1 MFSQVHNLENTKVRG
16 WLRAYGRLTYRF
28 YVMDY
33 CNNSAKDGTVTEQKQ
48 KTELDLNI
56 PPKSE

>member
-1 MFSQVHNLENTKVRG
+1 MGISNPKAILTT
-16 WLRAYGRLTYRF
+16 AY
-28 YVMDY
+28 
-33 CNNSAKDGTVTEQKQ
+33 NSAKDGTVTEQKQ

>member
-1 MFSQVHNLENTKVRG
+1 MS
-16 WLRAYGRLTYRF
+16 LRLVNVSF
-28 YVMDY
+28 YVTDY